1 MISIV
6 LDTTRCL
13 SSLQVKQN
21 VIKKF
26 AVQLVH
32 EEDEDVCFAYRSSF
46 RMMGE
51 MKCVFMQQGS
61 IIINRVI

>member
-32 EEDEDVCFAYRSSF
+32 EEDEDVCFAF
-46 RMMGE
+46 RRY
-51 MKCVFMQQGS
+51 F
-61 IIINRVI
+61 